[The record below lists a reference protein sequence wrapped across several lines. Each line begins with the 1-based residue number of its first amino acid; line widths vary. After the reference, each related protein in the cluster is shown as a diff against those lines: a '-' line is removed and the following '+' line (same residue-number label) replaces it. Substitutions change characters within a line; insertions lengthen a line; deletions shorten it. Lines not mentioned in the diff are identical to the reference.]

1 MKMKHRTFLLLL
13 LPQLLTSAPSI
24 IPHGY
29 SVETIDPPK
38 DSKGREI
45 QFGIGGIDFD
55 ENGKA
60 YIAAR
65 VAGVWTLDSS
75 GNWQQ
80 FADGL
85 HDPQGIRVLP
95 DGKGVYVS
103 QKPEITLLRDTDNDG
118 AADVYENFCD
128 QWTFA
133 GNYCEYVHGLPT
145 DAKGNMY
152 INLNLADGGGGDNT
166 PHLTN
171 KVGAMSMGTT
181 GGYDGWMMKILP
193 DGEAIPWAF
202 GLRSPAGLGINRK
215 DEIFYTDN
223 QGGWV
228 PTSPLYH
235 VRPGGF
241 YGYISSMIDLPAF
254 KEGKRNLKDVSRDE
268 LVKRSRK
275 PVVWMPQ
282 SELMNS
288 PSNAEFDY
296 TEGKFGPFKG
306 QIFIGCQ
313 ARSNIVRVDMQ
324 KVRGE
329 YQGAVFN
336 FVDHLQSG
344 CMRLK
349 FDSTGRL
356 WIGQTGRGWASRG
369 NKLYGLQRVVW
380 DGEMMPFEM
389 QSMKLTHEGFKV
401 TFTKPVDEKT
411 ALSTESYEFN
421 NWHYHYHVQYGS
433 PKVDLKNLPFKVS
446 RLSKDKKTVW
456 FDLPLTTD
464 KVYHLICKGLK
475 AEDGS
480 MMSNSHAYYTLNWL
494 LDEPKE
500 AEKNLIAGAV
510 ADIELTGLKGKRI
523 LMYTGTDKE
532 RSSALAYVEE
542 AMRQISRKNEFELTI
557 SDDPVALDQP
567 ALGRVD
573 YVLMAYR
580 DGESIVPENLSELP
594 EKTQQHLT
602 RLAAQRAE
610 DMRRFSKM
618 DGKGIGVLDKDVLVL
633 PDESSG
639 NSLEQWVQSIARGL
653 QAEK

>member
-1 MKMKHRTFLLLL
+1 MKHRSFLLFLV
-13 LPQLLTSAPSI
+13 PQFLAAAPNI
-24 IPHGY
+24 IPEGY

-38 DSKGREI
+38 DEKGREV

-55 ENGKA
+55 EAGKA

-65 VAGVWTLDSS
+65 VAGVWTLDPS

-80 FADGL
+80 FAAGL

-95 DGKGVYVS
+95 GDEGVYVS
-103 QKPEITLLRDTDNDG
+103 QKPEITLLRDTDKDG
-118 AADVYENFCD
+118 VADIYQNFCD

-152 INLNLADGGGGDNT
+152 VTLNLADGGGGDNT

-193 DGEAIPWAF
+193 DGKAIPWAF
-202 GLRSPAGLGINRK
+202 GLRSPAGLGINRR

-235 VRPGGF
+235 VRPGSF

-254 KEGKRNLKDVSRDE
+254 KEGKRELKDVSRDE
-268 LVKRSRK
+268 LGKLSRK

-296 TEGKFGPFKG
+296 TKGSFGPFKD

-313 ARSNIVRVDMQ
+313 ARSNIVRVDTQ

-349 FDSTGRL
+349 FDASGRL
-356 WIGQTGRGWASRG
+356 WVGQTGRGWASRG

-380 DGEMMPFEM
+380 DGETVPFEM
-389 QSMKLTHEGFKV
+389 QNMKLTHQGFKV
-401 TFTKPVDEKT
+401 TFTKPVEEEA
-411 ALSTESYEFN
+411 ALSTDSYEFQ

-433 PKVDLKNLPFKVS
+433 PKVDLRNVPFEVS
-446 RLSKDKKTVW
+446 RLSEDKKTVW
-456 FDLPLTTD
+456 FNLPLTTD
-464 KVYHLICKGLK
+464 KVYHLMCKGLK

-480 MMSNSHAYYTLNWL
+480 AMSNAHAYYTLNWL
-494 LDEPKE
+494 LDEPKV
-500 AEKNLIAGAV
+500 AEKNAIADAV
-510 ADIELTGLKGKRI
+510 ANIKLTGLKGKRI
-523 LMYTGTDKE
+523 LLYTAAE
-532 RSSALAYVEE
+532 REHSPTLAYVEE
-542 AMRQISRKNEFELTI
+542 TLRQLAKINGFEVTV
-557 SDDPVALDQP
+557 SNDPVVLDQP
-567 ALGRVD
+567 ALEQLD
-573 YVLMAYR
+573 HILMAYR
-580 DGESIVPENLSELP
+580 DSESIVPENLNELP
-594 EKTQQHLT
+594 ERTQQHLT
-602 RLAAQRAE
+602 ELASQRNE
-610 DMRRFSKM
+610 NLRGFSKK
-618 DGKGIGVLDKDVLVL
+618 DGNRIGLLDEAVFIL
-633 PDESSG
+633 PDKLSG
-639 NSLEQWVQSIARGL
+639 TPLEQWVQRIAQEL
-653 QAEK
+653 QPAD

>member
-1 MKMKHRTFLLLL
+1 MKMKPLAFLLLL
-13 LPQLLTSAPSI
+13 LPQVLAAEPSI
-24 IPHGY
+24 IPQGY
-29 SVETIDPPK
+29 SVETVVPPR
-38 DSKGREI
+38 DSRGREV
-45 QFGIGGIDFD
+45 QFDVGGIDFD
-55 ENGKA
+55 EEGKA

-65 VAGVWTLDSS
+65 VAGVWTLDTS

-85 HDPQGIRVLP
+85 HDPLGIRVLP
-95 DGKGVYVS
+95 DGEGVYVS
-103 QKPEITLLRDTDNDG
+103 QKPEITLLRDTDGDG
-118 AADVYENFCD
+118 VVDLYQNFCD

-171 KVGAMSMGTT
+171 KVGAMFMGTT

-193 DGEAIPWAF
+193 DGEAVPWAF
-202 GLRSPAGLGINRK
+202 GLRSPAGLGINRN

-235 VRPGGF
+235 VRPGAF

-254 KEGKRNLKDVSRDE
+254 EEGKRNLKDVTREE

-288 PSNAEFDY
+288 PGNPEFDY

-313 ARSNIVRVDMQ
+313 ARSNIVRVDLQ

-344 CMRLK
+344 CIRLK
-349 FDSTGRL
+349 FDPSGRL
-356 WIGQTGRGWASRG
+356 WVGQTGRGWASRG
-369 NKLYGLQRVVW
+369 DKLYGLERVVW
-380 DGEMMPFEM
+380 DGKTIPFEM
-389 QSMKLTHEGFKV
+389 QTMKLTHQGFKV
-401 TFTKPVDEKT
+401 SFTKPVDEKM
-411 ALSTESYEFN
+411 ALSTESYEFK
-421 NWHYHYHVQYGS
+421 NWHYHYHVEYGS
-433 PKVDLKNLPFKVS
+433 PKVDLKNVPFKIS

-464 KVYHLICKGLK
+464 KVYQLTCKGLI

-480 MMSNSHAYYTLNWL
+480 TMSNADVYYTLNWL

-500 AEKNLIAGAV
+500 SEVSAIAGAV
-510 ADIELTGLKGKRI
+510 AEVKLTGLNGKRI
-523 LMYTGTDKE
+523 LFYTGSDKE
-532 RSSALAYVEE
+532 RSPALAYVEE
-542 AMRQISRKNEFELTI
+542 VMSQIAKVNGFELTI
-557 SDDPVALDQP
+557 SDDPVAFDEP
-567 ALGRVD
+567 GLGQID

-580 DGESIVPENLSELP
+580 DGASIVPENLSELP
-594 EKTQQHLT
+594 ERTQQHLT
-602 RLAAQRAE
+602 GLAVQREENLRLFSQRA
-610 DMRRFSKM
+610 
-618 DGKGIGVLDKDVLVL
+618 GNGVGVLDKLALVL
-633 PDESSG
+633 PENTSG
-639 NSLEQWVQSIARGL
+639 KPLDQWVEIIAQGL
-653 QAEK
+653 QFQK